1 MLMRSNTP
9 EGRAGCLKDGRSRG
23 SPSSNGNTEFT
34 GGTAEVVLVIVSE
47 ISGIRG
53 VDGLSSLTIPIGA
66 DDVKSVFPGPLEVP
80 NDNSGKGKEPEASG
94 TEARGE
100 VALLLLAG
108 SPDGDDPVA
117 FRLPN
122 RLRRALAMEP
132 SFIGLTVVA
141 VAGVLFWGEVDNM
154 LLLAV
159 GRVIVLALV
168 ALACGA
174 RAGVDCEAAER
185 DVEAVVTVGTG
196 GGLFAA

>member
-9 EGRAGCLKDGRSRG
+9 EGRARCSKDGRLRG

-34 GGTAEVVLVIVSE
+34 GGTIEVVLVIVSE

-53 VDGLSSLTIPIGA
+53 VGGFSSLTIPIGA

-80 NDNSGKGKEPEASG
+80 NDNSGKGG
-94 TEARGE
+94 TEVRGE

-159 GRVIVLALV
+159 GRVIALALV

-174 RAGVDCEAAER
+174 RAGVD
-185 DVEAVVTVGTG
+185 
-196 GGLFAA
+196 